1 MRDPQYSHDSYK
13 RSGEPRA
20 YSTNMQ
26 VSEVPYPSPCSERTS
41 VSKNYYYEDSS
52 SSSWGFSDPEIKRRK
67 RIALYKAYG
76 VEGKMKASLRVRKL
90 RKMRGKKN
98 LPSHCK
104 MLLVEL
110 LVRAVDGG
118 SCRWWEP
125 QTARRDGGSRR
136 EDKIIVRGNL
146 QNSHMEAL
154 QYFRMMEVRSEYDIE
169 AMQKADDFP
178 SKKEKEM

>member
-26 VSEVPYPSPCSERTS
+26 VSEVPYPSPRSGRTS

-76 VEGKMKASLRVRKL
+76 VEGKMKAFLRV
-90 RKMRGKKN
+90 
-98 LPSHCK
+98 
-104 MLLVEL
+104 
-110 LVRAVDGG
+110 
-118 SCRWWEP
+118 
-125 QTARRDGGSRR
+125 Q
-136 EDKIIVRGNL
+136 
-146 QNSHMEAL
+146 
-154 QYFRMMEVRSEYDIE
+154 SEYDID
-169 AMQKADDFP
+169 AMQKANDLP